1 MTHAQNAGH
10 RKTART
16 VAPALLLLTISAPAW
31 GQAVTFAELDGSL
44 IEAHIVRQQVI
55 RREAKEF
62 PVRIENNLQLVIGPG
77 DKIQQTVT
85 ATSHTPRGIKR
96 GETRT
101 SLHTLERPREVR
113 SQGGGNALYVFL
125 DGTLTFLRT
134 YKGGA
139 YRRAFAFGRGK
150 EGLTCA
156 VTEAF
161 AREDGV
167 GAISL
172 DSFVDGVPTIVV
184 SSKPLSSSCRIAAG
198 RPAAMQ

>member
-31 GQAVTFAELDGSL
+31 GQAVTFADLDGAL
-44 IEAHIVRQQVI
+44 IETFVVRQQVI
-55 RREAKEF
+55 RRDGRDL
-62 PVRIENNLQLVIGPG
+62 PIRIETNLQLLIGPG
-77 DKIQQTVT
+77 DRIQQTVT
-85 ATSHTPRGIKR
+85 PTSHTPRGPKP

-113 SQGGGNALYVFL
+113 SQGGGNALFVFL
-125 DGTLTFLRT
+125 EGTLTFLRT

-139 YRRAFAFGRGK
+139 FKRMIAFARDK
-150 EGLTCA
+150 EGLTCT
-156 VTEAF
+156 VSETF

-167 GAISL
+167 GTIYL
-172 DSFVDGVPTIVV
+172 DSFVDGVSVIVV
-184 SSKPLSSSCRIAAG
+184 SYKQLSSRCRVAAG
-198 RPAAMQ
+198 KPATTQ

>member
-31 GQAVTFAELDGSL
+31 CQAVTFAELDGSL

-85 ATSHTPRGIKR
+85 ATSHTPRGTKP

-113 SQGGGNALYVFL
+113 SLGGGNALYVFL

-139 YRRAFAFGRGK
+139 FKRMIAFARDK
-150 EGLTCA
+150 EELTCT
-156 VTEAF
+156 VSETF

-167 GAISL
+167 GTIYL
-172 DSFVDGVPTIVV
+172 DSFVDGVSVIVV
-184 SSKPLSSSCRIAAG
+184 SYKQLSSRCRVAAG
-198 RPAAMQ
+198 KPATTQ